1 MIDNDLLKL
10 IDQVECFVGK
20 EPLYYFSHH
29 SLINLAVDYFK
40 DSDVIVIDSKTGKRY
55 LRGKRLALE

>member
-10 IDQVECFVGK
+10 IDQVEYFVGK

-29 SLINLAVDYFK
+29 SLINLAVDCFK
-40 DSDVIVIDSKTGKRY
+40 DTDVIVIDSKTSKRY
-55 LRGKRLALE
+55 QRGERLA

>member
-10 IDQVECFVGK
+10 IDQVECFAGK

-40 DSDVIVIDSKTGKRY
+40 NSDVIVIDSKTGKRY
-55 LRGKRLALE
+55 QRGNRLAEG